1 MPAHELTGA
10 RAASDYIGFDME
22 ASLGAGDTP
31 MDVFLNGVGMAVHVG
46 PIDLPFRGL
55 HSTIRVS
62 DSFELGDVMFR
73 LAGIQELSNAISIE
87 EKRFGQAG

>member
-1 MPAHELTGA
+1 
-10 RAASDYIGFDME
+10 
-22 ASLGAGDTP
+22 